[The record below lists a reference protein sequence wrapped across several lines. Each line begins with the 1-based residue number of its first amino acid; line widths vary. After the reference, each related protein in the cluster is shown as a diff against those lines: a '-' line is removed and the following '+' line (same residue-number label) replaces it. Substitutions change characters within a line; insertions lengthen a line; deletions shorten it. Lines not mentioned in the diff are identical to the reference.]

1 MTRIATDA
9 RGRPVQALRLG
20 PTIVT
25 EFSDTSVDVA
35 VANNSNDTRIFQ
47 LVATAP
53 CHIKIGPGTPVVTIN
68 DAYLPAEVLL
78 FIEMGPKDNIAYIK
92 NIAADLDG
100 TAYLTEG
107 L

>member
-25 EFSDTSVDVA
+25 EFSGDSVAAA

-53 CHIKIGPGTPVVTIN
+53 LHFVIAPTPVATIN
-68 DAYLPAEVLL
+68 DVYLPAEVIL

>member
-1 MTRIATDA
+1 MTILARDA
-9 RGRPVQALRLG
+9 RGRAIQALRLG

-25 EFSDTSVDVA
+25 EFSGVSA
-35 VANNSNDTRIFQ
+35 PAIVANNSNDTRTFQ

-68 DAYLPAEVLL
+68 DAYLPAEVIL
-78 FIEMGPKDNIAYIK
+78 FVEMGPKDNIAYIK
-92 NIAADLDG
+92 NIAVDLDG

>member
-1 MTRIATDA
+1 MTRLATDA

-20 PTIVT
+20 DTIVT
-25 EFSDTSVDVA
+25 EFSDSSVDAA
-35 VANNSNDTRIFQ
+35 VANNGNDTRIFQ
-47 LVATAP
+47 LVATSP
-53 CHIKIGPGTPVVTIN
+53 VHIKIGPGTPVATVN
-68 DAYLPAEVLL
+68 DALLPGEVIL